1 MHRLA
6 SRYLRRSLV
15 GILALTGCATVQSSA
30 GHRYESPGERYLR
43 VRDSLAAASDL
54 EADEVASAPRIR
66 LIVPPAMYAS
76 TRYVEASFRVTE
88 DAYVM
93 VVAVDLDRRVRVLF
107 PESPDESGFAP
118 MRDQHRLTRFFA
130 GFGGPSVGYGR
141 IDARYDINQRISP
154 FGGGGVLLAI
164 ASDRP
169 LQLERLQDEDGD
181 WNEHQLSQL
190 IFDQSLAG
198 AAQALGHAVV
208 LTGQEFNTDYT
219 TFTGGRTLGGYST
232 FASSSFGDCGFGFG
246 YGGFDSYAYG
256 NAYGYSDGYGAATRF
271 VGFYQRG
278 GLTFA
283 RYASGGGCTRPVY
296 YDVPV
301 PTPVGVPRDTTHHD
315 TTSAGKRPPHIPGA
329 PRFPSVTGDNT
340 TLRRLAPSDARGADR
355 ERPVVAS
362 GLRFR
367 RPEQLPTEPAD
378 RMGRFSPRDGEPFAR
393 RLPAAS
399 DVERVRPAAHP
410 REEPA
415 AARPVER
422 VAPEQR
428 QAPRSE
434 PVRAEPVRAEPVR
447 SEPAPREPSPHESS
461 PREPVRVT
469 PTPNTS
475 H

>member
-30 GHRYESPGERYLR
+30 GHRYESPGERFLR
-43 VRDSLAAASDL
+43 VRDSLATASAL
-54 EADEVASAPRIR
+54 EADMASAPRIR
-66 LIVPPAMYAS
+66 LVVPPAMYAS
-76 TRYVEASFRVTE
+76 TRFVEASFRVTE

-93 VVAVDLDRRVRVLF
+93 VVAVDLDRRVRVLY
-107 PESPDESGFAP
+107 PESPDESGFAA

-130 GFGGPSVGYGR
+130 GFGGPSAGYSR
-141 IDARYDINQRISP
+141 FDARYDINQRISP

-169 LQLERLQDEDGD
+169 LQLERLQDDGGD
-181 WNEHQLSQL
+181 WDEHLLAQLV
-190 IFDQSLAG
+190 FDQSLAG
-198 AAQALGHAVV
+198 AAQTVGRAVV

-219 TFTGGRTLGGYST
+219 TFTGSRTLGGYST
-232 FASSSFGDCGFGFG
+232 FASSSFGDCGFAGA
-246 YGGFDSYAYG
+246 YGFDGYAYG
-256 NAYGYSDGYGAATRF
+256 NSYGDGSYYGAATRF
-271 VGFYQRG
+271 VGFYQRNG
-278 GLTFA
+278 VTFA

-301 PTPVGVPRDTTHHD
+301 PTPVGVPRDTTHRD
-315 TTSAGKRPPHIPGA
+315 TTSAGKRPPHVPGA
-329 PRFPSVTGDNT
+329 PRFPSVTGDG
-340 TLRRLAPSDARGADR
+340 TLPRLAPSDWRGADR

-367 RPEQLPTEPAD
+367 RPEQLPTQPMD
-378 RMGRFSPRDGEPFAR
+378 GMGRLSPRDAEPFAR
-393 RLPAAS
+393 RYPAS
-399 DVERVRPAAHP
+399 SPDVERVRPAEHP
-410 REEPA
+410 RDEPA

-434 PVRAEPVRAEPVR
+434 PVRAEPMRAEPVR
-447 SEPAPREPSPHESS
+447 SEPAPRESS
-461 PREPVRVT
+461 PREPTPREPVRAT
-469 PTPNTS
+469 PTPITPR
-475 H
+475 